1 MFEVCTGTLTV
12 IISALSSEHGL
23 HLSWAKTEI
32 VKVSNNTQSTST
44 PEHLSLI
51 DCNVP
56 TLPRLI
62 AYALCDLVCY
72 QQNLALQQYRHAL
85 CDGVVGVSV

>member
-32 VKVSNNTQSTST
+32 VKVSNNTQSAST

-51 DCNVP
+51 NSNVP

-62 AYALCDLVCY
+62 AYTLCGLLLC
-72 QQNLALQQYRHAL
+72 QQNLTLQQYRDCVMVL
-85 CDGVVGVSV
+85 GV